1 VTSPAPRA
9 SYLREMGDCHVIP
22 PVAEAGTVARA
33 MDMFAIFGTG
43 VVVVA
48 CILAVVI
55 LYFIFRIEEADE

>member
-1 VTSPAPRA
+1 
-9 SYLREMGDCHVIP
+9 MGDCHVIP